1 LTDDQHHH
9 DYKYSH
15 YLLFLVALT
24 WADHN
29 NNGQQINSTISM
41 HSFVTAS
48 LELIAN
54 IELAIIPHREVKK
67 TASIISLD

>member
-1 LTDDQHHH
+1 
-9 DYKYSH
+9 
-15 YLLFLVALT
+15 
-24 WADHN
+24 
-29 NNGQQINSTISM
+29 M